1 MENPRKRPR
10 LQEKDLQSQS
20 QTQSQTQPQSQLD
33 ADQKAWEET
42 KNEIQ
47 RILKDVCKQKVFIY
61 PKFSLLTF
69 QLQTHSPATISRLFS
84 DIRQPQ

>member
-20 QTQSQTQPQSQLD
+20 QTLSQTQPQSQLD
-33 ADQKAWEET
+33 EDQKAWEET

-47 RILKDVCKQKVFIY
+47 RILKDVCKQ
-61 PKFSLLTF
+61 
-69 QLQTHSPATISRLFS
+69 
-84 DIRQPQ
+84 